1 MGVISD
7 ILSVVDD
14 AVAGVAQEGFVEI
27 AGTVGGVISAG
38 SALLVVLLGI
48 NIVVQIR
55 PMSFGSFFAFGIKI
69 ALVGIFAQSWPNFQV
84 VYTIITQ
91 VPDSIGSAIISLTGV
106 TSTGGLYDALD
117 SMVSQVTE
125 YGDTIGDSAGWVF
138 GAVLG
143 VVVWVIA
150 AIFAAVSAGIIA
162 YAKIILT
169 LMVVVAPVAILCSL
183 FKPTMSIFE
192 AWSRSIIGYAFMPIA
207 AAGAAGIVIAIAGEI
222 ASTTPDP
229 DGVDTLNLIF
239 PFIVVLF
246 LAAGIM
252 LAVPSIAMG
261 LSGTIGIAS
270 NAADLSGLA
279 KRGVVRSGQIGR
291 RAMGETG
298 SFVSKAI
305 VTTQAR
311 TNAPASNATSSPP
324 PRSSPA
330 ARLAQTQSL
339 RPNK

>member
-1 MGVISD
+1 
-7 ILSVVDD
+7 
-14 AVAGVAQEGFVEI
+14 
-27 AGTVGGVISAG
+27 
-38 SALLVVLLGI
+38 
-48 NIVVQIR
+48 
-55 PMSFGSFFAFGIKI
+55 
-69 ALVGIFAQSWPNFQV
+69 
-84 VYTIITQ
+84 
-91 VPDSIGSAIISLTGV
+91 
-106 TSTGGLYDALD
+106 
-117 SMVSQVTE
+117 MVSQVTE

-222 ASTTPDP
+222 ANTTPDP

-270 NAADLSGLA
+270 NAAGLSGLA
-279 KRGVVRSGQIGR
+279 KIGVVRSGQIGR

-298 SFVSKAI
+298 YYGSKAI
-305 VTTQAR
+305 SETQAR
-311 TNAPASNATSSPP
+311 MNAPTSVSTSAPP